1 MEQRNEKNNWIFA
14 LIGSFPCVFDIAHL
28 LVTTFFFQ
36 HPLFYHLIY
45 YFFSVGQSTSQL
57 VKESSVNNFDPLIR
71 RNICKKLDLKDP
83 LGKDYRELAAHFK
96 IPNEDIR
103 TISQNSDP
111 TDKVLQRLG
120 HNPKITIAK
129 LREVLVTMGRDDCVE
144 IIDQSPQSG
153 MYRYFI

>member
-1 MEQRNEKNNWIFA
+1 MEQGNEKNNWIFA
-14 LIGSFPCVFDIAHL
+14 LIGSFPCVFDIAPL
-28 LVTTFFFQ
+28 LVTTSFFSAS
-36 HPLFYHLIY
+36 LILSFNPF
-45 YFFSVGQSTSQL
+45 FFSVGQSTSQL
-57 VKESSVNNFDPLIR
+57 TKDLSVNDLEWSVR
-71 RNICKKLDLKDP
+71 RKICQKLDLKDT
-83 LGKDYRELAAHFK
+83 LGKDYRELPARFN

-120 HNPKITIAK
+120 YDPKITIAK